1 MGLSSVGLVVQP
13 VVAQHSTH
21 RQLPASAIVL
31 PSFLRGS
38 AARFSPVSAL
48 GPLPPGSRCATRRA
62 ARISVVR
69 ERGETTEKALQW
81 RRVFMLHLRIA
92 TGGCR
97 LAGARGYQIR
107 PWVARMNVCTW
118 FVDFASCCCEFLSAS
133 QSIYGDNVSARLQ
146 PNYKYTGN

>member
-31 PSFLRGS
+31 PSFLRDS

-48 GPLPPGSRCATRRA
+48 GPSPPGSRCATRRA

-81 RRVFMLHLRIA
+81 RRVFMLHLSAAGKKKKMLQWRPCSVSPGIPGIFIA
-92 TGGCR
+92 SDT
-97 LAGARGYQIR
+97 
-107 PWVARMNVCTW
+107 
-118 FVDFASCCCEFLSAS
+118 ASMSSTCA
-133 QSIYGDNVSARLQ
+133 
-146 PNYKYTGN
+146 

>member
-1 MGLSSVGLVVQP
+1 METQLLALLTEMGLSSVGLVVQP

-81 RRVFMLHLRIA
+81 RRVFMLHLRYVGRFYQA
-92 TGGCR
+92 TLVVEARRARRRRCSSGGLVR
-97 LAGARGYQIR
+97 LLIPQ
-107 PWVARMNVCTW
+107 
-118 FVDFASCCCEFLSAS
+118 D
-133 QSIYGDNVSARLQ
+133 
-146 PNYKYTGN
+146 